1 VKLAARHMERVIA
14 YVDGFNLYFGLR
26 SKGWKRYY
34 WLDIRLLAQNLMKPN
49 QRLIAT
55 KYFTARIA
63 GPPDKAERQSTYIEA
78 LETLTDFHV
87 FYGKY
92 QLNPR
97 QCSRCGFQ
105 DEVPNEKM
113 TDVNIAVE
121 ILKDAYQDNFDVALL
136 VSADSDLVPP
146 VKTVRELFPSKRVV
160 VAFPPDRHSVALA
173 DSADGSLFIRHARIA
188 KSLLPEEVEKPDGYI
203 LRRPEL
209 WK

>member
-1 VKLAARHMERVIA
+1 MERVIV
-14 YVDGFNLYFGLR
+14 YIDGFNLYFGLR

-34 WLDIRLLAQNLMKPN
+34 WLNIQALAQNLLKPG
-49 QRLIAT
+49 QALVVT

-63 GPPDKAERQSTYIEA
+63 GPPDKEQRQSMYIEA
-78 LETLTDFHV
+78 LKTLTQFEI

-121 ILKDAYQDNFDVALL
+121 MLKDAYQDKFDVALL
-136 VSADSDLVPP
+136 ISADSDLVPP
-146 VKTVRELFPSKRVV
+146 VRAVRELFPRKRVV
-160 VAFPPDRHSVALA
+160 VASPPGRYSTSLA
-173 DSADGSLFIRHARIA
+173 NSAGSSFVIGRGKIA
-188 KSLLPEEVEKPDGYI
+188 KSVFPGEVKKADGYI
-203 LRRPEL
+203 LRRPSL

>member
-1 VKLAARHMERVIA
+1 MVRVIA

-34 WLDIRLLAQNLMKPN
+34 WLNMQALAQNLLKPG
-49 QRLIAT
+49 QVLVST

-63 GPPDKAERQSTYIEA
+63 GPPDKEQRQSTYIEA
-78 LETLTDFHV
+78 LKTLSDFEI
-87 FYGKY
+87 FYGRY

-97 QCSRCGFQ
+97 QCSQCGFQ

-113 TDVNIAVE
+113 TDVNVAVE
-121 ILKDAYQDNFDVALL
+121 ILKDAYQNKFDVALL
-136 VSADSDLVPP
+136 ISADSDLVPP
-146 VKTVRELFPSKRVV
+146 VKAVRELFPEKRVV
-160 VAFPPDRHSVALA
+160 VASPPGRYSASLANSASSSLVIGRGKIARSV
-173 DSADGSLFIRHARIA
+173 
-188 KSLLPEEVEKPDGYI
+188 LPEEVKKADGYI

>member
-1 VKLAARHMERVIA
+1 VTLGSYMERVIA

-26 SKGWKRYY
+26 SKGWNRYY

-49 QRLIAT
+49 QRLLLT

-63 GPPDKAERQSTYIEA
+63 GPPDKEKRQSTYIEA
-78 LETLTDFHV
+78 LETLSEFQI

-97 QCSRCGFQ
+97 QCSHCGFQ

-121 ILKDAYQDNFDVALL
+121 ILKDAYQDEFDVALL
-136 VSADSDLVPP
+136 ISADSDLVPP
-146 VKTVRELFPSKRVV
+146 VKIVRELFPNKRVV
-160 VAFPPDRHSVALA
+160 VASPPGRYSIDLA
-173 DSADGSLFIRHARIA
+173 KSASKSFVISRRNIA
-188 KSLLPEEVEKPDGYI
+188 KSLLPEEIEKADGYI
-203 LRRPEL
+203 LRCPPL

>member
-1 VKLAARHMERVIA
+1 MTLGSYMERVIA

-26 SKGWKRYY
+26 SKGWNRYY

-49 QRLIAT
+49 QRLLLT

-63 GPPDKAERQSTYIEA
+63 GPPDKEKRQSTYIEA
-78 LETLTDFHV
+78 LETLSEFQI

-97 QCSRCGFQ
+97 QCSHCGFQ

-121 ILKDAYQDNFDVALL
+121 ILKDAYQDEFDVALL
-136 VSADSDLVPP
+136 ISADSDLVPP
-146 VKTVRELFPSKRVV
+146 VKIVRELFPNKRVV
-160 VAFPPDRHSVALA
+160 VASPPGRYSIDLA
-173 DSADGSLFIRHARIA
+173 KSASKSFVISRRNIA
-188 KSLLPEEVEKPDGYI
+188 KSLLPEEIEKADGYI
-203 LRRPEL
+203 LRCPPL

>member
-1 VKLAARHMERVIA
+1 MTSGSYMESVIV

-26 SKGWKRYY
+26 SKGWNRYY

-49 QRLIAT
+49 QQLLLT

-63 GPPDKAERQSTYIEA
+63 GPPDKEERQSIYIGA
-78 LETLTDFHV
+78 LETLSDFQI

-97 QCSRCGFQ
+97 QCSHCGFE

-121 ILKDAYQDNFDVALL
+121 ILKDAYQDKFDAALFI
-136 VSADSDLVPP
+136 SADSDLVPP
-146 VKTVRELFPSKRVV
+146 VKTVRELFCEKRVV
-160 VAFPPDRHSVALA
+160 IACPPGRYSITLA
-173 DSADGSLFIRHARIA
+173 NSADGSFVIGRAKLA
-188 KSLLPEEVEKPDGYI
+188 KSLLPDEVEKADGYI
-203 LRRPEL
+203 LRCPPL

>member
-1 VKLAARHMERVIA
+1 MAAPCMERVIT

-26 SKGWKRYY
+26 SRGWNRYY

-49 QRLIAT
+49 QRLTLT

-63 GPPDKAERQSTYIEA
+63 GPPDKKERQSAYIEA
-78 LETLTDFHV
+78 LETLGGFEI

-121 ILKDAYQDNFDVALL
+121 ILQDAYQDKFDVALL
-136 VSADSDLVPP
+136 ISADSDLVPP
-146 VKTVRELFPSKRVV
+146 VRAVRELFPKKRVV
-160 VAFPPDRHSVALA
+160 VASPPGRHSVALA
-173 DSADGSLFIRHARIA
+173 DSADGSFFIGRAKIAR
-188 KSLLPEEVEKPDGYI
+188 SLLPEEVRKPDGYV
-203 LRRPEL
+203 LRCPPTWR
-209 WK
+209 

>member
-1 VKLAARHMERVIA
+1 MERVIA

-34 WLDIRLLAQNLMKPN
+34 WLNIQALAQNLLKPG
-49 QRLIAT
+49 QTLFLT
-55 KYFTARIA
+55 KYFTARVA
-63 GPPDKAERQSTYIEA
+63 WPPDKEERQSTYIEA
-78 LETLTDFHV
+78 LKTLSEFEI

-97 QCSRCGFQ
+97 QCSQCGFE

-121 ILKDAYQDNFDVALL
+121 ILKDAYQNKFDVALL
-136 VSADSDLVPP
+136 ISADSDLVPP
-146 VKTVRELFPSKRVV
+146 VKAVGELFPAKRVV
-160 VAFPPDRHSVALA
+160 VASPPGRYSVSLTN
-173 DSADGSLFIRHARIA
+173 SAGSSLVIGRGKIAR
-188 KSLLPEEVEKPDGYI
+188 SVFPEEVKKADGYI
-203 LRRPEL
+203 LRRPAL

>member
-1 VKLAARHMERVIA
+1 MERVIA

-26 SKGWKRYY
+26 SKGWRRYY
-34 WLDIRLLAQNLMKPN
+34 WLNIRTLAQNLLKPN
-49 QRLIAT
+49 QRLLLT

-63 GPPDKAERQSTYIEA
+63 GPPDKEKRQSTYIEA
-78 LETLTDFHV
+78 LETLGDLQI

-97 QCSRCGFQ
+97 QCSKCGFQ

-121 ILKDAYQDNFDVALL
+121 ILKDAYQDEFDVGLL
-136 VSADSDLVPP
+136 ISADSDLVPP
-146 VKTVRELFPSKRVV
+146 VKTVRELFPKKRVV
-160 VAFPPDRHSVALA
+160 VASPPGRYSSSLA
-173 DSADGSLFIRHARIA
+173 NSASKSFVISRRNIA
-188 KSLLPEEVEKPDGYI
+188 KSLLPAEIEKPDGYI
-203 LRRPEL
+203 LRCPSL

>member
-1 VKLAARHMERVIA
+1 MERVVA

-34 WLDIRLLAQNLMKPN
+34 WLNIQALVQNLLKPS
-49 QRLIAT
+49 QALVST
-55 KYFTARIA
+55 KYFTARIV
-63 GPPDKAERQSTYIEA
+63 GPPDKQERQSTYIEA
-78 LETLTDFHV
+78 LGTLSEFEI

-97 QCSRCGFQ
+97 QCSQCGFQ

-121 ILKDAYQDNFDVALL
+121 LLKDAYQDEFDVALL
-136 VSADSDLVPP
+136 ISADSDLVPP
-146 VKTVRELFPSKRVV
+146 VKTVRQLFPNKRVV
-160 VAFPPDRHSVALA
+160 VASPPGRYSLGLVE
-173 DSADGSLFIRHARIA
+173 SANTSFVISRRNIA
-188 KSLLPEEVEKPDGYI
+188 KSLLPQEITKADGYV
-203 LRRPEL
+203 LRCPHL